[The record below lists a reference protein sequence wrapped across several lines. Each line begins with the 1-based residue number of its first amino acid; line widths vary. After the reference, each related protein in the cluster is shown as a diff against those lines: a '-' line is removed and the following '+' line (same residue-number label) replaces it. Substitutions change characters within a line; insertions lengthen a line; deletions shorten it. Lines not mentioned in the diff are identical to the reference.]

1 MALEK
6 HAFFERKGFEG
17 KLIAKNAYWK
27 IEQLSGNK
35 NYINVE
41 ICATLNGEQIERFVS
56 VFTPDLDSSDNF
68 IKQAYEHLKTL
79 PDFSNAVDC

>member
-27 IEQLSGNK
+27 IEQVSGNK
-35 NYINVE
+35 NSMSVE
-41 ICATLNGEQIERFVS
+41 ICATVNGEQVERFVS
-56 VFTPDLDSSDNF
+56 VFTPNLDGKNF
-68 IKQAYEHLKTL
+68 IAQAYEHLKTL
-79 PDFSNAVDC
+79 PDFANAIDC